1 MMEMEAHNHMES
13 LSYYGVLGV
22 RMNSSV
28 EEIRRAYRK
37 LAMVTISFLCFL
49 FFFFFFF
56 FFFAFW
62 FNWVCKLILVF
73 RGFCLMGV
81 FEY

>member
-1 MMEMEAHNHMES
+1 MES

-49 FFFFFFF
+49 YFFIFL
-56 FFFAFW
+56 FAFW
-62 FNWVCKLILVF
+62 FNWVCKLILLVQVF